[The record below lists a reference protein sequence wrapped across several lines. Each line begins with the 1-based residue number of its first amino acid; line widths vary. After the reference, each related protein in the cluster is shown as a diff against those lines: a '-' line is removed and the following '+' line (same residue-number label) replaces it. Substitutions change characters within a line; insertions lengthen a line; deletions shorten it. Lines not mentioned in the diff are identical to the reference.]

1 MPNVDKTFENEVKIT
16 SNATDPKHYNKL
28 KIQPRDYITAN
39 KLDYNEGNIVKYVSR
54 WRSKNGLEDL
64 LKAQN
69 YINYLIQ
76 QEKARIDNK

>member
-1 MPNVDKTFENEVKIT
+1 MPNIDKTFENEVKIT
-16 SNATDPKHYNKL
+16 FNATDPKHYNKL
-28 KIQPRDYITAN
+28 EIQPRDYITAN
-39 KLDYNEGNIVKYVSR
+39 KLDYNEGNVVKYVSR

>member
-1 MPNVDKTFENEVKIT
+1 M
-16 SNATDPKHYNKL
+16 SNPTDPKHYNQL

-39 KLDYNEGNIVKYVSR
+39 KLDYNEGNVVKYVSR